1 MCEMTIDPIEVEA
14 KLQVLAIN
22 FSNSYFTCVSEQ
34 YQTVFKNSNVVDEME
49 ALDELSIKLMDRLQ
63 TTIIKKDRALL
74 QAILESYTYLITVY
88 QNLTNVKQFS
98 PKLKRYDMV
107 KYLHDWCKASAGAD
121 VKVLVAEVVKEMI
134 DPEKAPEN
142 LTRKQQVELLA
153 KQMSNE
159 LKTDLYKKAPKR

>member
-1 MCEMTIDPIEVEA
+1 MEIDPIIIEA
-14 KLQVLAIN
+14 QLQVLAVN
-22 FSNSYFTCVSEQ
+22 FNNSYFTCVAEQ

-49 ALDELSIKLMDRLQ
+49 ALDELSIKLANRMQ
-63 TTIIKKDRALL
+63 TVIIKKDRHLL
-74 QAILESYTYLITVY
+74 ESILESYTYLITIY
-88 QNLTNVKQFS
+88 KTLTNTKMLS
-98 PKLKRYDMV
+98 PKYKRYEMT

-153 KQMSNE
+153 KQMSSE
-159 LKTDLYKKAPKR
+159 LKMDLYKKAPKR